1 MSKTIVITDL
11 DGTLLDDSYS
21 FEAARAA
28 LALLREKSV
37 PVVVCSSKTRPEI
50 ELYREKMGLEDPFI
64 AENGGAVFIPEG
76 YFGFAGEEEAEDG
89 YQSVV
94 LGKRY
99 ADIREALK
107 RVERDTGIRVRGFGD
122 MTAEEVASVAGL
134 ALPEALLARQRE
146 FDEPFVFGENE
157 AGIERFL
164 KAITDEGF
172 KWTRGAFYHILGD
185 NDKGKAARLLKGYYE
200 KEHGRVSV
208 IALGDSLNDLP
219 LLEEADFPVL
229 VRKKEGGYEAG
240 VDLPG
245 LMRTEGSGPEGWK
258 EAIFA
263 LRSKL

>member
-1 MSKTIVITDL
+1 MSRTIVITDL
-11 DGTLLDDSYS
+11 DGTLLDEKYS
-21 FEAARAA
+21 FEAARPA
-28 LALLREKSV
+28 LELLREKSV

-50 ELYREKMGLEDPFI
+50 ELYRQKMGLADPFI
-64 AENGGAVFIPEG
+64 AENGGAVFIPAG
-76 YFGFAGEEEAEDG
+76 YFSFAAGEEAEDG
-89 YQSVV
+89 YQPVV

-99 ADIREALK
+99 SDIRGALR
-107 RVERDTGIRVRGFGD
+107 RVAGGTGIKVRGFGD
-122 MTAEEVASVAGL
+122 MSAEEVASVAGFS
-134 ALPEALLARQRE
+134 LPEAVLAKQRE

-157 AGIERFL
+157 TGIQGFL
-164 KAITDEGF
+164 EAITGEGF

-200 KEHGRVSV
+200 KEHGRVRV

-219 LLEEADFPVL
+219 LLKEADFPVL

-245 LMRTEGSGPEGWK
+245 LMRTRGAGPEGWK

-263 LRSKL
+263 LQSKL

>member
-1 MSKTIVITDL
+1 MPKTIVITDL
-11 DGTLLDDSYS
+11 DGTLLDEKYS
-21 FEAARAA
+21 FEAAAPA
-28 LALLREKSV
+28 LGLLREKSV

-50 ELYREKMGLEDPFI
+50 ELYRQKMGLKDPFI
-64 AENGGAVFIPEG
+64 VENGGAVFIPAG
-76 YFGFAGEEEAEDG
+76 YFGFAAEEEAGDG
-89 YQSVV
+89 YQTVE

-99 ADIREALK
+99 SEIRGALQ
-107 RVERDTGIRVRGFGD
+107 RVIRDTGIKARGFGD
-122 MTAEEVASVAGL
+122 MSAEEVASLAGL
-134 ALPEALLARQRE
+134 TLPEAVLARQRE
-146 FDEPFVFGENE
+146 FDEPFVFGEGE
-157 AGIERFL
+157 TGVQRFL
-164 KAITDEGF
+164 EAIAAEGF

-229 VRKKEGGYEAG
+229 VRKKDGGYEAG

-245 LMRTEGSGPEGWK
+245 LMRTEGVGPEGWK

-263 LRSKL
+263 LRTKL